1 MKIILFAVLVPL
13 LVACTKFDTAKPTV
27 SIVRTGQNDEDVRA
41 IVDCTNLPLKKVL
54 FYGVQLDTIVNAPI
68 NSFGEDGLP
77 GPSSFQ
83 KVFFAASNDVIL
95 TPGRQYYI
103 TAFVA
108 LKSGELVLS
117 EPLEFTY

>member
-1 MKIILFAVLVPL
+1 MKIIILAVLVPL
-13 LVACTKFDTAKPTV
+13 LVACTKYETSKPTV
-27 SIVRTGQNDEDVRA
+27 SIVRTGQNDEDVQA
-41 IVDCTNLPLKKVL
+41 IVDCSNLPLKKVL

-83 KVFFAASNDVIL
+83 KVFFAASTNIVL

-117 EPLEFTY
+117 EPFEFTY